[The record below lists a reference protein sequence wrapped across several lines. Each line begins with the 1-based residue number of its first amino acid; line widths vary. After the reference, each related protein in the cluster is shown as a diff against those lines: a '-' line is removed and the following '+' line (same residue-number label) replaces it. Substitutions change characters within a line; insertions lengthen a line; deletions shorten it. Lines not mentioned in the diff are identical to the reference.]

1 MTHEYRSALQWQRQA
16 GETFTDNR
24 YSRRHVLR
32 FDGGAE
38 LAGSS
43 SPQVV
48 RLPWSDPAAVDPE
61 EMFVASLSSCHL
73 LWFLS
78 LAAAD
83 DCCVDEYVD
92 DAVGVMAHDERGR
105 MAVTLVTLRPAVR
118 FAGPSLP
125 SAAQLADLHH
135 RAHEACFIANSVRSE
150 VRCAPRAWGD

>member
-1 MTHEYRSALQWQRQA
+1 MTHEYRAALQWQRQA

-43 SPQVV
+43 SPSVV
-48 RLPWSDPAAVDPE
+48 KLPWSDPAAVDPE

-78 LAAAD
+78 LAAGD
-83 DCCVDEYVD
+83 GWCVDQYVD
-92 DAVGVMAHDERGR
+92 DAVGVMARDEHGR
-105 MAVTLVTLRPAVR
+105 LAMTLVTLRPAVR
-118 FAGPSLP
+118 WAGPAQP
-125 SAAQLADLHH
+125 DAAQLADLHH
-135 RAHEACFIANSVRSE
+135 RAHGACYIANSVRSE
-150 VRCAPRAWGD
+150 VRCEPRTWGD